1 MRNDKGVMALNE
13 EDEAKFMKLQQE
25 AIRVGRELAASTPQ
39 SIGQDM
45 YDELEKLFVDIFK
58 RETVMSRTG
67 DFLLLM
73 ELAFQAGKGHFL
85 EMLEVATI
93 RPEILLIIHDMCD
106 QQTLLGYTFQEL
118 SEARGRHQLYTE
130 NEECVTELINV
141 LVQQDLLLESLARSV
156 YEKDLKYAIYIP
168 TLFERVLRE
177 VPDDLFDDIITMGI
191 NESSETV
198 LAYAFKHMTHA
209 QGPNDTVETSIRIL
223 LDAITYIR
231 DGDIR
236 YKIMRKNE
244 FIGATAKLQT
254 YLHLAAGYMSNEA
267 VMEALVTALDDEL
280 FVELASHADD
290 DGNTPMLLSAL
301 DMDAGSMRIMLN
313 RAHQITDND
322 LLDKFEEA
330 LNHVS
335 TEDYSV
341 MWMLLEYMRD
351 PDPRTIES
359 AADVL
364 QVFADTRWLTENIL
378 DEPAPG
384 TVNDA
389 TTAEDYTIRGQMSK
403 NRTANAILQSMTG
416 RLTKGA
422 Q

>member
-1 MRNDKGVMALNE
+1 MALDE
-13 EDEAKFMKLQQE
+13 EDEAKFVKLQQE
-25 AIRVGRELAASTPQ
+25 AIRVGRELVASTPQ

-45 YDELEKLFVDIFK
+45 YDELENLFVAIFK
-58 RETVMSRTG
+58 RKTVMSRTG

-73 ELAFQAGKGHFL
+73 ELAFQAGKDHFL

-93 RPEILLIIHDMCD
+93 RPEILLIIHDDMD

-118 SEARGRHQLYTE
+118 SESRGRRQLYTE

-141 LVQQDLLLESLARSV
+141 LLQQDLLLESLARSV
-156 YEKDLKYAIYIP
+156 YEKDLKYAIYVP
-168 TLFERVLRE
+168 TLFERVMRE
-177 VPDDLFDDIITMGI
+177 VPDDLFDDIITMGL
-191 NESSETV
+191 NESSDTV
-198 LAYAFKHMTHA
+198 LVYAFKNMTHA
-209 QGPNDTVETSIRIL
+209 EGPNATVETSIRIL
-223 LDAITYIR
+223 LDAITNIR
-231 DGDIR
+231 DEDIR
-236 YKIMRKNE
+236 YKIMGKNK
-244 FIGATAKLQT
+244 FIGATAELQT
-254 YLHLAAGYMSNEA
+254 YLHLAVGYISNED

-301 DMDAGSMRIMLN
+301 DMDARSMRIMLI
-313 RAHQITDND
+313 RAHQISDND
-322 LLDKFEEA
+322 LLDEFEEA

-335 TEDYSV
+335 AESYSV
-341 MWMLLEYMRD
+341 MWALLEYMRD
-351 PDPRTIES
+351 PEPRTIES

-384 TVNDA
+384 TVNNA
-389 TTAEDYTIRGQMSK
+389 TTDEDFTIRGQMSK
-403 NRTANAILQSMTG
+403 NRTADAIIHSMSG